1 MKALFLGYGKMGS
14 ALGEAW
20 LASGLVERL
29 VAVDPGRPQ
38 GHAATV
44 IGSAAEISESDFDVV
59 VLAVKP
65 AMAREAIVS
74 LPAALLPRTVLIS
87 VMAGVGCEDMSAAAG
102 HCAPV
107 VRAMP
112 NTPVMVNQGCTG
124 LFSSTLTD
132 IAKRQQIQELFE
144 AVGIAVWLEQEGQ
157 LDTVTAISGSGPAY
171 YHLFSEALANA
182 GTELGLP
189 VELARQLAAHTARG
203 AAELQCQPQA
213 DFVALREA
221 VTSPNGTTAAAIN
234 QFEVDQQLRRLV
246 KRAAKAAHDRSVE
259 LSRQA

>member
-20 LASGLVERL
+20 LASGLVGRL

-38 GHAATV
+38 GLAASV
-44 IGSAAEISESDFDVV
+44 IGSAAEITETDFDVV

-65 AMAREAIVS
+65 AMAREAIAS
-74 LPAALLPRTVLIS
+74 LPPALLPRTVLIS
-87 VMAGVGCEDMSAAAG
+87 VMAGVSCEDMSTAAG
-102 HCAPV
+102 NSAPV

-124 LFSSTLTD
+124 LFSATLTD
-132 IAKRQQIQELFE
+132 PVKRQQIQQLFE
-144 AVGIAVWLEQEGQ
+144 AVGVAVWLEQEGQ
-157 LDTVTAISGSGPAY
+157 LDAVTAISGSGPAY

-182 GTELGLP
+182 GVELGLSP
-189 VELARQLAAHTARG
+189 DLARQLAAQTARG
-203 AAELQCQPQA
+203 AAELQSQPQA

-234 QFEVDQQLRRLV
+234 QFETDQQLRQLV
-246 KRAAKAAHDRSVE
+246 KRAAQAAHDRSVE
-259 LSRQA
+259 LSRQT